1 VNVGVAMSKKIILL
15 LISLIGI
22 SGTFYWFYQPS
33 ASYAF
38 RQVKAVAPTKDNLLL
53 SIGNHI
59 RHSKRPEE
67 TFSFPI
73 LLGEQGPSN
82 SLYSGNNQYPFYCMT
97 LNSNLGQPNID
108 NQEGFGVPVYE
119 SIILKEK
126 IIGYSKD
133 CGVNSR
139 LSYYVIDGDN
149 ITQLNLAEPLTNLSE
164 NSHLFRVE
172 QGSINRFIY
181 TLIMPIKKNELGNRS
196 AQSQWNKRLI
206 YQFNG
211 GSGIGYRQ
219 GRQVSKK
226 IMTRQIKQ
234 LLDGYAVI
242 SSSGNRTSYTYN
254 MLLAEDT
261 ARRVKKQ
268 FTSLYGQP
276 LYTVGIGGSGGGLA
290 QYLIAQNSQG
300 ILDGLIPL
308 YSYPDMVTQ
317 TTYALDCDLL
327 NNYFTFRAKDRN
339 TWNDWSKRQPIEGM
353 NAMNDF
359 PQKAAFLQPVN
370 QIMAGFFPSLPK
382 GNSECING
390 YFGLSSFINNPQQ
403 GFIRDFFH
411 PNVVKE
417 TKWSYWQ
424 DLAYLLGT
432 DVDGYGLTTWDNE
445 GVQYGLLALK
455 DKLISPD
462 EFIDI
467 NRKTGSWKVQSEME
481 AETIVTPF
489 GRKKPLWL
497 SLWGNQNITEIKD
510 NEVMESVATRHSGS
524 IPAMHAAYR
533 SGQVFIGQVDVPIID
548 VRHYLDD
555 DLDMHHMSA
564 SFYSRLRIEEAN
576 GHADNHIIWVSHKDF
591 NPVHEA
597 FNVMDEWLLN
607 KKKSPSI
614 NTVNAKPSY
623 LEDTCF
629 TSDGSIIARGKGIW
643 DGQWNG
649 SSSKNTGICLK
660 SYPMFS
666 TSRIQSGANWAGD
679 LFKCALIPVEKA
691 IENGMYGGIKMGKY
705 APLLKGIFP
714 TGVCDYSQGDRGRP
728 TNL

>member
-1 VNVGVAMSKKIILL
+1 
-15 LISLIGI
+15 
-22 SGTFYWFYQPS
+22 
-33 ASYAF
+33 
-38 RQVKAVAPTKDNLLL
+38 
-53 SIGNHI
+53 
-59 RHSKRPEE
+59 
-67 TFSFPI
+67 
-73 LLGEQGPSN
+73 
-82 SLYSGNNQYPFYCMT
+82 
-97 LNSNLGQPNID
+97 
-108 NQEGFGVPVYE
+108 
-119 SIILKEK
+119 
-126 IIGYSKD
+126 
-133 CGVNSR
+133 
-139 LSYYVIDGDN
+139 
-149 ITQLNLAEPLTNLSE
+149 
-164 NSHLFRVE
+164 
-172 QGSINRFIY
+172 
-181 TLIMPIKKNELGNRS
+181 MPIKIDELGSRT
-196 AQSQWNKRLI
+196 AQSQWNKRLV

-219 GRQVSKK
+219 GRQVPKK

-268 FTSLYGQP
+268 FTSLYGEP

-353 NAMNDF
+353 NAINDF
-359 PQKAAFLQPVN
+359 PQKAGFLQPVN

-411 PNVVKE
+411 PKVVKE

-432 DVDGYGLTTWDNE
+432 DLNGYGLTTWDNE

-467 NRKTGSWKVQSEME
+467 NRKTGSWKAQNEMV
-481 AETIVTPF
+481 AESIVTPF

-497 SLWGNQNITEIKD
+497 SLWGNQNITEVKD
-510 NEVMESVATRHSGS
+510 TDVMKAVATRHTGS

-533 SGQVFIGQVDVPIID
+533 SGQVFIGKVNIPIID

-597 FNVMDEWLLN
+597 FKVMDEWLLN
-607 KKKSPSI
+607 KNSSPPVD
-614 NTVNAKPSY
+614 TVNAKPSS
-623 LEDTCF
+623 LKDTCF
-629 TSDGSIIARGKGIW
+629 TSDGSIIAQGQGIW

-649 SSSKNTGICLK
+649 HSSKNTGICLK

-666 TSRIQSGANWAGD
+666 TSRIQSGASWAGD
-679 LFKCALIPVEKA
+679 FFKCALIPVEKA
-691 IENGMYGGIKMGKY
+691 IENGVYGNIKVGKY
-705 APLLKGIFP
+705 TQLLKGIFP
-714 TGVCDYSQGDRGRP
+714 TGVCDYSQGDQGRP

>member
-1 VNVGVAMSKKIILL
+1 MSKKIILL
-15 LISLIGI
+15 FISLIAI
-22 SGTFYWFYQPS
+22 SGILYWFYQPG

-38 RQVKAVAPTKDNLLL
+38 RQVKAVAPTHDNLLL
-53 SIGNHI
+53 SIDNHI
-59 RHSKRPEE
+59 RHSNRPEE
-67 TFSFPI
+67 TFPFPI
-73 LLGEQGPSN
+73 QLGEQGPSN
-82 SLYSGNNQYPFYCMT
+82 SLYSGNKQYPFYCMT
-97 LNSNLGQPNID
+97 LNSDLGQPKVD

-119 SIILKEK
+119 SITLKKK
-126 IIGYSKD
+126 IIGYSQD
-133 CGVNSR
+133 CGVNSQ
-139 LSYYVIDGDN
+139 LSYYAIDGDN
-149 ITQLNLAEPLTNLSE
+149 IIRLNLEESLTEFSQRT
-164 NSHLFRVE
+164 HLFRVE

-181 TLIMPIKKNELGNRS
+181 TLIMPIKMDELGDRA
-196 AQSQWNKRLI
+196 AQTQWNKRLI

-219 GRQVSKK
+219 GRQVPKK
-226 IMTRQIKQ
+226 IMTRQIQQ

-268 FTSLYGQP
+268 FTSLYGEP

-290 QYLIAQNSQG
+290 QYLIAQNSKG

-327 NNYFTFRAKDRN
+327 NNYFTFRAKNRN
-339 TWNDWSKRQPIEGM
+339 TWNDWSKRQLIEGM
-353 NAMNDF
+353 NAINDF

-411 PNVVKE
+411 PAVVKE

-432 DVDGYGLTTWDNE
+432 DVNGYGLTTWDNE
-445 GVQYGLLALK
+445 GVQYGLLALR
-455 DKLISPD
+455 DKLISLN

-467 NRKTGSWKVQSEME
+467 NRKTGSWKAQNEMV
-481 AETIVTPF
+481 AESIVTPF

-510 NEVMESVATRHSGS
+510 TNVMETVAARHSGS

-533 SGQVFIGQVDVPIID
+533 SGQVFIGKVDVPIID

-564 SFYSRLRIEEAN
+564 SFYSRLRIQEAN

-597 FNVMDEWLLN
+597 FKVMDEWLLN
-607 KKKSPSI
+607 KSPSSI
-614 NTVNAKPSY
+614 STVDAKPSS

-629 TSDGSIIARGKGIW
+629 SADGSTIAQGKGIW
-643 DGQWNG
+643 DGQWNE
-649 SSSKNTGICLK
+649 SPSNNTGICLK

-691 IENGMYGGIKMGKY
+691 VETGIYGNIEIGKY
-705 APLLKGIFP
+705 VTLLKGIFP
-714 TGVCDYSQGDRGRP
+714 TGVCDYSQSDRGRP
-728 TNL
+728 SNL